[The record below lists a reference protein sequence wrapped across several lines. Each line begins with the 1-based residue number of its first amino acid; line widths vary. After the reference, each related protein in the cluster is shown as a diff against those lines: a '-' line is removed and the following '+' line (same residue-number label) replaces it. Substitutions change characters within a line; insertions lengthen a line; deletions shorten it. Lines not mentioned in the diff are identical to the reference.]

1 MIFSKEKL
9 KKIIDLHAL
18 WLADNDKGKRADL
31 RGADLSCVNF
41 RGIDLSYADL
51 RCADLSYANFDGANL
66 RGADLRGVDLSCV
79 NLPLDLQNL
88 YSLDIL
94 LKIKQIVLN
103 NETDIEMSKWHTC
116 DTVHCI
122 AGWAIYL
129 HPRGAEIAK
138 KTSEHFAGRLIL
150 GEKTSKH
157 FFDTNKQA
165 ISWLK
170 SV

>member
-31 RGADLSCVNF
+31 RGA
-41 RGIDLSYADL
+41 
-51 RCADLSYANFDGANL
+51 
-66 RGADLRGVDLSCV
+66 DLSCV